1 MKTAKPLN
9 RDPHLGL
16 IGVFSI
22 LISAILYV
30 TAVVTAPVLRVFSIE
45 RDINQQVIWV
55 SGFPFLVGLTFMVFD
70 ALSLAPRRRLNRT
83 IMNEVVNTEKVTVV
97 LTAYNDESSIG
108 LAVEDF
114 LDHPKVARVIVVDNN
129 SKDGTSKVAK
139 EAGAICVL
147 ETKPGYG
154 QCVYRALTEG
164 SNYTD
169 TELVLLCEGDM
180 TFRSDDIDKFLAY
193 ARHADVVNGTRI
205 IEQLRQPVTQL
216 TSMMFYGNFVV
227 GKLLELKHLGK
238 GTISDVGTTY
248 KLCRS
253 KFLRE
258 NLEMFDPNVNLEFNA
273 HFLEKI
279 LDSEFRLV
287 EVPVTF
293 HPRVGESKGG
303 NVSNRRALRVGFR
316 MIAGILIGWKLIASK
331 EK

>member
-1 MKTAKPLN
+1 MKTAKPLR

-16 IGVFSI
+16 IGAFSI

-30 TAVVTAPVLRVFSIE
+30 SAVITAPVLRVFSIE
-45 RDINQQVIWV
+45 RDINQQIIWV
-55 SGFPFLVGLTFMVFD
+55 SGFPFLVGLIFMVFD

-114 LDHPKVARVIVVDNN
+114 INHPKVARVIVVDNN

-147 ETKPGYG
+147 EVKPGYG

-193 ARHADVVNGTRI
+193 ARHADVINGTRI

-316 MIAGILIGWKLIASK
+316 MIAGILFGWKLIASK

>member
-1 MKTAKPLN
+1 MKENQPLI

-16 IGVFSI
+16 VG
-22 LISAILYV
+22 AICLLLAAFLYV
-30 TAVVTAPVLRVFSIE
+30 AAVITVPIFRLLTIE
-45 RDINQQVIWV
+45 TDINEQAIWI
-55 SGFPFLVGLTFMVFD
+55 SGFPFLIGLIFIVFD
-70 ALSLAPRRRLNRT
+70 VLSLAPKRRLNRT
-83 IMNEVVNTEKVTVV
+83 IMNEAINTEKVTVV
-97 LTAYNDESSIG
+97 LTAYNDAESIG

-114 LDHPKVARVIVVDNN
+114 LKHPKVARVIVIDNN
-129 SKDGTSKVAK
+129 SVDDTSAVAVK
-139 EAGAICVL
+139 AGAICKL

-154 QCVYRALTEG
+154 QCVYRALSEG
-164 SNYTD
+164 AQFTD

-205 IEQLRQPVTQL
+205 IEQLRQPITQL
-216 TSMMFYGNFVV
+216 TTMMFYGNFVV
-227 GKLLELKHLGK
+227 GKILELKHLGK

-258 NLEMFDPNVNLEFNA
+258 NLEMFDANVNLEFNA

-279 LDSEFRLV
+279 LDSDFRLV

-293 HPRVGESKGG
+293 HPRIGESKGG
-303 NVSNRRALRVGFR
+303 NVSNRRALKVGFR
-316 MIAGILIGWKLIASK
+316 MLFGILFGWKLIASK
-331 EK
+331 ER

>member
-1 MKTAKPLN
+1 MNAAKPLR

-22 LISAILYV
+22 LVSAILYV
-30 TAVVTAPVLRVFSIE
+30 TAVVTAPVLRVLSIE
-45 RDINQQVIWV
+45 RDINQQIIWV
-55 SGFPFLVGLTFMVFD
+55 SGFPFLVGLIFMVFD

-83 IMNEVVNTEKVTVV
+83 IMNEVVNIDKVTVV

-253 KFLRE
+253 KFLRK

-316 MIAGILIGWKLIASK
+316 MIAGILFGWKLIASK

>member
-1 MKTAKPLN
+1 
-9 RDPHLGL
+9 
-16 IGVFSI
+16 
-22 LISAILYV
+22 
-30 TAVVTAPVLRVFSIE
+30 
-45 RDINQQVIWV
+45 
-55 SGFPFLVGLTFMVFD
+55 
-70 ALSLAPRRRLNRT
+70 
-83 IMNEVVNTEKVTVV
+83 
-97 LTAYNDESSIG
+97 
-108 LAVEDF
+108 
-114 LDHPKVARVIVVDNN
+114 VDNN
-129 SKDGTSKVAK
+129 SKDETGKVAR
-139 EAGAICVL
+139 EAGAIHVL

-164 SNYTD
+164 SMYSD

-293 HPRVGESKGG
+293 HPRVGVSKGG

-316 MIAGILIGWKLIASK
+316 MIAGILFGWKLLASK

>member
-1 MKTAKPLN
+1 VKQSTSLST
-9 RDPHLGL
+9 DPHLGL
-16 IGVFSI
+16 IGGLLVV
-22 LISAILYV
+22 LSAFLYSL
-30 TAVVTAPVLRVFSIE
+30 AVLTTPIFRLLSIE
-45 RDINQQVIWV
+45 RDLNQQVIWI
-55 SGFPFLVGLTFMVFD
+55 SGFPFLVGLIFIVFD
-70 ALSLAPRRRLNRT
+70 TLSLAPRRRSNRT
-83 IMNEVVNTEKVTVV
+83 IMHESVNTEKVTVV

-114 LDHPKVARVIVVDNN
+114 IKHPKVARVIVVDNN
-129 SKDGTSKVAK
+129 SKDETSAVAK
-139 EAGAICVL
+139 EAGAICIL
-147 ETKPGYG
+147 EARPGYG
-154 QCVYRALTEG
+154 QCVHRALSEG
-164 SNYTD
+164 SQYSD

-193 ARHADVVNGTRI
+193 ARHAHVVNGTRI

-216 TSMMFYGNFVV
+216 TSLMFYGNFIVA
-227 GKLLELKHLGK
+227 KLLELKHLGK

-258 NLEMFDPNVNLEFNA
+258 NIEMFDPNVNLEFNA
-273 HFLEKI
+273 HFLERI

-316 MIAGILIGWKLIASK
+316 MIAGIVFGWKFIASK

>member
-1 MKTAKPLN
+1 MKVNKPLK

-16 IGVFSI
+16 IGAIGI
-22 LISAILYV
+22 LCAAILYV
-30 TAVVTAPVLRVFSIE
+30 SAVLTAPILRLFSIE
-45 RDINQQVIWV
+45 RDLNQQLIWM
-55 SGFPFLVGLTFMVFD
+55 SGFPFLLGLIFVVFD

-83 IMNEVVNTEKVTVV
+83 IMNEFVNIEKVSVV
-97 LTAYNDESSIG
+97 LTAYNDEESIG

-114 LDHPKVARVIVVDNN
+114 INHPKVARVIVVDNN
-129 SKDGTSKVAK
+129 SKDGTSRVAK
-139 EAGAICVL
+139 ESGAICIL
-147 ETKPGYG
+147 ELKPGYG
-154 QCVYRALTEG
+154 QCVYRALQEG
-164 SNYTD
+164 AQYTD

-253 KFLRE
+253 KFLRD
-258 NLEMFDPNVNLEFNA
+258 NLKMFDPNVNLEFNA

-293 HPRVGESKGG
+293 HPRIGESKGG

-316 MIAGILIGWKLIASK
+316 MIAGILFGWKLIASK

>member
-1 MKTAKPLN
+1 MQVIKPLKH
-9 RDPHLGL
+9 DPHLGL
-16 IGVFSI
+16 IGAFGI
-22 LISAILYV
+22 LFAAILYIS
-30 TAVVTAPVLRVFSIE
+30 AVITAPLLRLFSIE
-45 RDINQQVIWV
+45 RDLNQQLIWM
-55 SGFPFLVGLTFMVFD
+55 SGFPFLLGLMFVVFD
-70 ALSLAPRRRLNRT
+70 ALSLAPRRRQHRT
-83 IMNEVVNTEKVTVV
+83 IMNEFVNTDKISVV
-97 LTAYNDESSIG
+97 LTAYNDEASVG

-114 LDHPKVARVIVVDNN
+114 LKHPKVARVIVVDNN
-129 SKDGTSKVAK
+129 SKDETGKVAR
-139 EAGAICVL
+139 EAGAIHVL

-164 SNYTD
+164 SMYSD

-293 HPRVGESKGG
+293 HPRVGVSKGG

-316 MIAGILIGWKLIASK
+316 MIAGILFGWKLLASK